1 MTKIEMIYQLFDSV
15 KKDDWSIRKVLQDF
29 CAKNELQYSNG
40 ETRYAIWDKSWDFV
54 LKIPRYSYVEH
65 DYCALEVEHYKSAI
79 EYGVARICL
88 PIEPVYT
95 SHTGIVIY
103 KQIRYSFDCREA
115 YRNKYSDY
123 LERKN
128 IPNHCR
134 HSICQKVQNACYDG
148 DRINDEWL
156 ARVIQL
162 YGKKFIQSMVKWIAV
177 NSINDLHGRNT
188 GYLNNKPIILDYAGY
203 KEE

>member
-1 MTKIEMIYQLFDSV
+1 MTKIEMIYQFFDNV
-15 KKDDWSIRKVLQDF
+15 EKDDRSIRNALQEF
-29 CAKNELQYSNG
+29 CAKNELQYNNG
-40 ETRYAIWDKSWDFV
+40 ETRYAIWDKSWNFV
-54 LKIPRYSYVEH
+54 LKVPRYSYVEH

-88 PIEPVYT
+88 PIEPIYT

-103 KQIRYSFDCREA
+103 KQTRYNFDCRKA
-115 YRNKYSDY
+115 YCNGYNEY

-128 IPNHCR
+128 IPNSSR
-134 HSICQKVQNACYDG
+134 GIRQKVQDTCYDG
-148 DRINDEWL
+148 GRINDEWL

-162 YGKKFIQSMVKWIAV
+162 YGKKFVKSMVKWIAV
-177 NSINDLHGRNT
+177 NSINDLHGCNT

-203 KEE
+203 QE